1 MHYNRAICWLWI
13 LPEVPLMNRNGLPG
27 RKMLMSMGLVLVL
40 LGALLLVSPAA
51 VGGAVVRLVALVL
64 IVTGIVQ
71 LVQGF
76 KGGSTVHTVISS
88 LLGLVV
94 AGLGVMVWL
103 NPELGSGFLTA
114 LLMIF
119 FVVNGLWKI
128 STGIRLR
135 QVRGWLWLMLSGLI
149 SLLFVYFLWAQ
160 WPLAGAW
167 AVGVLVGLDLVLTGF
182 SMIVIA
188 AAIRKVRSS
197 DSFDTINL

>member
-1 MHYNRAICWLWI
+1 
-13 LPEVPLMNRNGLPG
+13 
-27 RKMLMSMGLVLVL
+27 
-40 LGALLLVSPAA
+40 
-51 VGGAVVRLVALVL
+51 
-64 IVTGIVQ
+64 
-71 LVQGF
+71 
-76 KGGSTVHTVISS
+76 
-88 LLGLVV
+88 
-94 AGLGVMVWL
+94 
-103 NPELGSGFLTA
+103 
-114 LLMIF
+114 
-119 FVVNGLWKI
+119 VNGLWKI

>member
-1 MHYNRAICWLWI
+1 
-13 LPEVPLMNRNGLPG
+13 MNRNGLPG
-27 RKMLMSMGLVLVL
+27 RKMLMSMGMVLVL

>member
-1 MHYNRAICWLWI
+1 
-13 LPEVPLMNRNGLPG
+13 MNRNGLPG

-128 STGIRLR
+128 STALR
-135 QVRGWLWLMLSGLI
+135 FRGLAGWSWLLLSGLL
-149 SLLFVYFLWAQ
+149 SLIFVWLLWAQ
-160 WPLAGAW
+160 WPMSGAW
-167 AVGVLVGLDLVLTGF
+167 AIGVLVGLDLLLAG
-182 SMIVIA
+182 IA
-188 AAIRKVRSS
+188 LILLSRTLRKVHKS
-197 DSFDTINL
+197 DYLDTISL